1 MSSASAAA
9 PPGAE
14 QADLPESADVT
25 SGCAAA
31 GCSVVRGVVNLP
43 DSAEVADGAVLP
55 RSASGERARRQGEGE
70 DALEALLG
78 EPERGYRLR
87 VERLRRVEAAG
98 QDELMLS
105 ALSRRTLGGRVLH
118 EAREPSA
125 PRSAEPGSL
134 ARVAAPRGLER
145 APRGE
150 GAVAARGVDPA
161 ATAGAPFLKTTTRLG
176 SPVAAGQAP
185 GILGGAL
192 VGLRWPDAAAWAE
205 ITAALH
211 RPKEGEMALGPRSDG
226 PDLERD
232 LLRRRMGGEMALGPR
247 SDGRPAFVVLDTET
261 TGLGGAAGTLA
272 FMIGLAWPEA
282 EGMVIEQWWLQALGG
297 EAGMLRAVAA
307 RLSGLRGPQTAL
319 LTFNGLSF
327 DLPLLR
333 RRFAR
338 HRVDQGALGGSHL
351 DLLPPA
357 RRLGRAPG
365 GDARLT
371 TLERAHLGVIRE
383 GDVEGSAIPAAFWR
397 WLEAPSDP
405 GASAVIS
412 QIHAHNAV
420 DLAVLPALAA
430 ALARAAAHTGC

>member
-1 MSSASAAA
+1 VRLADRFAVSRVAGSGVSSASAAA
-9 PPGAE
+9 PRGSEPADSPDSPDSAE
-14 QADLPESADVT
+14 AT

-31 GCSVVRGVVNLP
+31 GCSVVRDVVDLP
-43 DSAEVADGAVLP
+43 DSAERAAGAVLP
-55 RSASGERARRQGEGE
+55 RSARGDRARRQGEGE

-105 ALSRRTLGGRVLH
+105 ALSRRTLGGRVPH
-118 EAREPSA
+118 EAREASAVQAA

-134 ARVAAPRGLER
+134 ARVAAPRRLER
-145 APRGE
+145 APSGE

-161 ATAGAPFLKTTTRLG
+161 AAGGAPFLKTTTRLG

-192 VGLRWPDAAAWAE
+192 VGLCWPDAAAWAE

-211 RPKEGEMALGPRSDG
+211 RPK
-226 PDLERD
+226 
-232 LLRRRMGGEMALGPR
+232 GGEMALGPR
-247 SDGRPAFVVLDTET
+247 SDGRPAFVALDTET

-282 EGMVIEQWWLQALGG
+282 EGMVIEQWWLRALGG
-297 EAGMLRAVAA
+297 EAAMLRAVAA
-307 RLSGLRGPQTAL
+307 RLSALRGPQTSL

-397 WLEAPSDP
+397 WLEAPGDP

-430 ALARAAAHTGC
+430 ALARAAAHSGC